1 MTDLG
6 ESVNVTTA
14 PIAADKDLTAEI
26 IEVEFLNPFKACI
39 KQAVISPPH
48 WPAAVDGLGLSAKAV
63 VLAYNKA
70 PHKVK
75 VKIKITSTGYSGD
88 GKLKGTLGAG
98 LMLEGTFPLA
108 SGEHSVELTSTS
120 APAYLSWIK
129 APIFWGLEAS
139 DQSISV
145 GRTPV
150 EVFFVFADPAA
161 LAFFSPKG
169 VWIEALRFIFTK
181 ARLDTLTDEKT
192 AVAEVAKA
200 CFNLDTHKY
209 DVERGASFY
218 GGATGVFKLTDYIS
232 PLDGK
237 VNCYDQTYAVISF
250 SGALGL
256 VVEGLFLEPFGFIR
270 PTNLVGWGR
279 CNNPFPRNFPIKD
292 FLVVDPQSST
302 RSAFG
307 NHMFCEFISRIYDA
321 CAGPAVG
328 TRSRRGYVIDV
339 IDDVMP
345 AGYPDSVKGTPLGML
360 PIISVPR
367 RLVNG
372 SVIIRDE
379 RVKNV
384 E

>member
-14 PIAADKDLTAEI
+14 PVAADKDLKAEL
-26 IEVEFLNPFKACI
+26 IEVEFLDPFNACI
-39 KQAVISPPH
+39 KQAAISPPH
-48 WPAAVDGLGLSAKAV
+48 WPANVDGQGLSDKAV

-75 VKIKITSTGYSGD
+75 VKVKVTSTGYSGD
-88 GKLKGTLGAG
+88 GKLIGTLGAG
-98 LMLEGTFPLA
+98 LTLEGTIPLS

-139 DQSISV
+139 DQSISI

-161 LAFFSPKG
+161 LTFFSAKG

-181 ARLDTLTDEKT
+181 ARLDTLTAENT
-192 AVAEVAKA
+192 AVAEVTKA
-200 CFNLDTHKY
+200 CFNLDTHQY
-209 DVERGASFY
+209 DVESGASSY
-218 GGATGVFKLTDYIS
+218 GGATGTFKLTDYIS
-232 PLDGK
+232 PLDGR
-237 VNCYDQTYAVISF
+237 VNCYDQTYAVITF

-256 VVEGLFLEPFGFIR
+256 IVEGLFLEPFGYIR
-270 PTNLVGWGR
+270 PINLVGWGR

-302 RSAFG
+302 RTDFG
-307 NHMFCEFISRIYDA
+307 NHMFCEFTNRIYDA
-321 CAGPAVG
+321 CAGPAQG

-339 IDDVMP
+339 IDDVVP
-345 AGYPDSVKGTPLGML
+345 ARDRDSVKGTYLDML
-360 PIISVPR
+360 PIITVPR
-367 RLVNG
+367 RFG
-372 SVIIRDE
+372 IRDE